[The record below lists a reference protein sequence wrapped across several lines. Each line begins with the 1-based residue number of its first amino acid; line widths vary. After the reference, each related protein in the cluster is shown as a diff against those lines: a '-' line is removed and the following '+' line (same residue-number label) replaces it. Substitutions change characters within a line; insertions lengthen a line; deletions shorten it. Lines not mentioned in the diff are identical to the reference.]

1 MQIGDTPLAV
11 GSTGA
16 VETRS
21 EFRILGTV
29 EAVRDGAPLTLG
41 GPRHR
46 RLLAAL
52 LVHAGEVLS
61 AGRLIDAL
69 WGASPPRSA
78 PAMLHVRVSELRA
91 ALRATG
97 TELLTQHGGYLLGV
111 PADGLDSRRFE
122 RLAVAGA
129 SALARGDL
137 GQAGADLRGALT
149 LWRGAALAEFA
160 HAPFARAEAARLDEL
175 RLQAM
180 ENRVTADLGLGRHH
194 ELVAELEQLVAEN
207 PLRERLRGQLMLALY
222 RSGRQAE
229 ALSVFHAA
237 GVLMAEQLGLDPGVD
252 LRRMHAAM
260 LRQDPVLNLPA
271 VRPVT
276 RPGNLPAALTPLIGR
291 DGDVRE
297 VRVLLREHRLVTL
310 TGVGGAGKSRLAVEV
325 ATACQPDLRGGTWL
339 VQLESL
345 SRRDQPLTAAAA
357 ALGVSPDP
365 DRPVLDVLAEHIGTA
380 GPLLLFDTCEHL
392 VDEVADAVDSLLRR
406 CPGLRILVTS
416 RERLGISGERV
427 RPVGGLGLPEPD
439 ADLAAI
445 GRADAVRFLADRV
458 AAVQPGIV
466 LTEETAG
473 ALAEICRR
481 LDGLPLALELA
492 ATAVAAWGLDPVAA
506 GLNDRF
512 RLLTRGSRS
521 APARHRTLRAMVEWS
536 YQRLDAAQRKLFE
549 RLVVLRD
556 GFTVRDVEAACG
568 DPTDGGST
576 DGGWSGV
583 AALANLVDKSLVT
596 VVHGGAGE
604 PRYRVPETLRAYA
617 VQCTGEAG
625 G

>member
-1 MQIGDTPLAV
+1 MTRRWLFALLAV
-11 GSTGA
+11 

-29 EAVRDGAPLTLG
+29 EAVRDGAPLVLG

-97 TELLTQHGGYLLGV
+97 TELQTQHGGYLLGMR
-111 PADGLDSRRFE
+111 ADGLDARRFE
-122 RLAVAGA
+122 RLAAAGA

-149 LWRGAALAEFA
+149 LWRGPALTEFA

-175 RLQAM
+175 RLQAI
-180 ENRVTADLGLGRHH
+180 ENRVTADLGLGRHR
-194 ELVAELEQLVAEN
+194 ELVAELEPLVAGN

-229 ALSVFHAA
+229 ALQVFHTACA
-237 GVLMAEQLGLDPGVD
+237 LMADQLGLDPGVD
-252 LRRMHAAM
+252 LRRLHAAM
-260 LRQDPVLNLPA
+260 LRQDPALNLPA
-271 VRPVT
+271 LRAADVC
-276 RPGNLPAALTPLIGR
+276 GNLPAPLTPLIGR
-291 DGDVRE
+291 ADDVRE

-325 ATACQPDLRGGTWL
+325 ATACQPDLRGGAWL

-345 SRRDQPLTAAAA
+345 GGRDQPLSAVAAV
-357 ALGVSPDP
+357 LGVRP
-365 DRPVLDVLAEHIGTA
+365 DRERPIVDVLAEHVGA
-380 GPLLLFDTCEHL
+380 SDPLLLLDTCEHL
-392 VDEVADAVDSLLRR
+392 VDEVACAVDALLRR

-416 RERLGISGERV
+416 RERLGVTGETV
-427 RPVGGLGLPEPD
+427 RPVGGLAVPEPG
-439 ADLAAI
+439 AGLAAVA
-445 GRADAVRFLADRV
+445 RADAVRFLVDRV
-458 AAVQPGIV
+458 AAVQPGIA
-466 LTEETAG
+466 LTGETAG

-506 GLNDRF
+506 RLNDRF

-536 YQRLDAAQRKLFE
+536 YQRLDAAPRRLFE
-549 RLVVLRD
+549 RLAVLRD
-556 GFTVRDVEAACG
+556 GFTIRDVEAACG
-568 DPTDGGST
+568 DPA
-576 DGGWSGV
+576 DGGWSVV

-617 VQCTGEAG
+617 LQSAAD
-625 G
+625 